1 MSQYLRGIKP
11 ELKLDQDPVIR
22 PVKPPFYFSTYARDE
37 WRRIMPTLI
46 ARRVICKAD
55 LAQVE
60 TYCEM
65 TGLVRQI
72 THERQLAGG
81 LIDVK
86 LFGVQ
91 NRAAQTAR
99 QLAATLGLD
108 PVSRARLG
116 TAAPDDDNDN
126 PLAVRG

>member
-1 MSQYLRGIKP
+1 MSKHLRG
-11 ELKLDQDPVIR
+11 
-22 PVKPPFYFSTYARDE
+22 VKPKISADHEPLIRAPKPPACFSTYARDE

-65 TGLVRQI
+65 TGIVRQI
-72 THERQLAGG
+72 AHERQLAGG
-81 LIDVK
+81 IIDPKMFSVA
-86 LFGVQ
+86 

-116 TAAPDDDNDN
+116 AGAGEDDDDDN
-126 PLAVRG
+126 PLAVR